1 METIWRLHMETIET
15 KCYSC
20 GKTIYIIEE
29 FVRDKMFCTLGC
41 LDKYDKDTNKII
53 S

>member
-1 METIWRLHMETIET
+1 METIET

-29 FVRDKMFCTLGC
+29 FVRDKMFVL
-41 LDKYDKDTNKII
+41 
-53 S
+53 